1 MRNNDAELLVAGL
14 LHARLGQGALVR
26 AGKFTCLDDAAFRQV
41 ERALDAIWKDGQELS
56 ILFSSDGEGHL
67 LADGEPV
74 GQRVGQAPE
83 LVIRDVLKD
92 DPDFWRSCL
101 RHLNRLDWGLLD
113 WALKM
118 FRKAQ
123 RTAAAA

>member
-1 MRNNDAELLVAGL
+1 MWNNDPKLLATGL

-41 ERALDAIWKDGQELS
+41 EQALDVIWKDGQELS
-56 ILFSSDGEGHL
+56 ILFSPDGEGHL

-74 GQRVGQAPE
+74 GQRAGHAPE

-92 DPDFWRSCL
+92 DPDFWRGCL
-101 RHLNRLDWGLLD
+101 RRLSRFDWGMLN

-118 FRKAQ
+118 FRKTQ
-123 RTAAAA
+123 RASTTT